1 MEGNGSDL
9 NLVDSVDKDCKIT
22 MFGAVQYGTAHSANS
37 PGNFRANYI
46 KMILKKNTLNAESP
60 HQIWDCGL
68 FESNIFLP
76 LK

>member
-37 PGNFRANYI
+37 PSNFRANYI
-46 KMILKKNTLNAESP
+46 KMI
-60 HQIWDCGL
+60 
-68 FESNIFLP
+68 FENFF
-76 LK
+76 